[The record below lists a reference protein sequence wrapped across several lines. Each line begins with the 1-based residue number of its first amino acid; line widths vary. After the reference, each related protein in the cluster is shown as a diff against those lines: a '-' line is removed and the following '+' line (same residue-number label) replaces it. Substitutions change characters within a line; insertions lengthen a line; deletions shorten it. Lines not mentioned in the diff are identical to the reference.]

1 LETFGIASK
10 RLFKWIVYRQINS
23 KEKQKRKPKSEKIN
37 CKFEKNKSDG
47 IWIEVNGDVSLVNKL
62 YDMVVKIN
70 RNKSNFFTK
79 IKNRIVKTFEQ
90 FTQKT

>member
-1 LETFGIASK
+1 MLITIEDMSK
-10 RLFKWIVYRQINS
+10 VDDVKKFAHDNNITIN
-23 KEKQKRKPKSEKIN
+23 R
-37 CKFEKNKSDG
+37 EKNKSDG
-47 IWIEVNGDVSLVNKL
+47 LWIEVNGDVSLVNKL

>member
-1 LETFGIASK
+1 MITMLMTIEDMNKVDVVKKFAHDNNIT
-10 RLFKWIVYRQINS
+10 INW
-23 KEKQKRKPKSEKIN
+23 EKD
-37 CKFEKNKSDG
+37 KSDG
-47 IWIEVNGDVSLVNKL
+47 LWIEVNGDVSLVNNL

-79 IKNRIVKTFEQ
+79 IKNRIIKTFEQ

>member
-1 LETFGIASK
+1 MITMLMTIEDLSK
-10 RLFKWIVYRQINS
+10 VDDVKKFAHDNNITINW
-23 KEKQKRKPKSEKIN
+23 EKD
-37 CKFEKNKSDG
+37 KSDG
-47 IWIEVNGDVSLVNKL
+47 LWIEVNGDVFLVNNL

-79 IKNRIVKTFEQ
+79 IKNRIIKTFEQ

>member
-1 LETFGIASK
+1 MSK
-10 RLFKWIVYRQINS
+10 VDDVKKFAHDNNITINW
-23 KEKQKRKPKSEKIN
+23 
-37 CKFEKNKSDG
+37 EKNKSDG

>member
-1 LETFGIASK
+1 MITMLMTIEDVSK
-10 RLFKWIVYRQINS
+10 VDDVKKFAHDNNI
-23 KEKQKRKPKSEKIN
+23 KIN
-37 CKFEKNKSDG
+37 WEKNKSDG
-47 IWIEVNGDVSLVNKL
+47 LWIEVNGDVSLVNNL
-62 YDMVVKIN
+62 YDIVVKIN

>member
-1 LETFGIASK
+1 MLITIEDMSK
-10 RLFKWIVYRQINS
+10 VDDVKKFAHDNNITINW
-23 KEKQKRKPKSEKIN
+23 
-37 CKFEKNKSDG
+37 EKNKSDG
-47 IWIEVNGDVSLVNKL
+47 LWIEVNGDVFLVNKL

>member
-1 LETFGIASK
+1 MITMLMTIEDTSK
-10 RLFKWIVYRQINS
+10 VDDVKKFAHNNNITINW
-23 KEKQKRKPKSEKIN
+23 EKV
-37 CKFEKNKSDG
+37 KSDG
-47 IWIEVNGDVSLVNKL
+47 LWIEVNGDVSDVNKL

-79 IKNRIVKTFEQ
+79 IKNKIVKTFEQ